1 MEHIIQF
8 GVSIDDNAIITKTMD
23 RAVTELKNDLK
34 DKIIENKWGGKGE
47 FTLTAERVFREAIED
62 MKPEIVESAAT
73 KIAESLGRST
83 KFREKL
89 IDKVGDEVNDGRET
103 M

>member
-34 DKIIENKWGGKGE
+34 DKIIENKWGGKCE
-47 FTLTAERVFREAIED
+47 FTSTAERVFREAIED
-62 MKPEIVESAAT
+62 MKPEIVEAAAT
-73 KIAESLGRST
+73 KIAESLGRSP
-83 KFREKL
+83 KFRERL
-89 IDKVGDEVNDGRET
+89 IEKIGEAEDETD
-103 M
+103 